1 MKLSTKLV
9 KSFSK
14 ILNKIAQSP
23 WTSREVRENY
33 RRSLESGM
41 AERNR
46 IENALRGIEKRYRA
60 IFELS
65 PEAILLLDGEGKILD
80 ANRKLYNWLGYK
92 PEEVIEKSFWELP
105 AFPMESIKAV
115 ERFFRQADVLCEP
128 PNEIDF
134 VSRSGEKR
142 VGRMFSSAMKNESG
156 EMQHLVMIADIT
168 ECKRAAREL
177 QEVSEREAQ
186 AYAQGRME
194 IISTILHNIGNA
206 INSINIGIG
215 TIQESMVNNRLT
227 HHLLS
232 LANAIKEHQDDLVDY
247 IKNDPQGQKVAPFT
261 IALADDFGERDK
273 RLAKTASRVYERT
286 EYIAA
291 LIRMEEVLDEKSVY
305 RRDVNLEDA
314 IDNAIATL
322 QDFIVEREIEIIVDY
337 SGAPEKINVQE
348 SKLHQMLVDLIR
360 NSGEAIDC
368 LETSAGLR
376 DAPFIRIG
384 CHTEFDSLVLDITDN
399 GIGIEQDKLELILD
413 SDYIAST
420 TESGFWLHSA
430 ANFAKECGGQIQA
443 LSDDI
448 GLGTAIRIILPIRSS
463 VPI

>member
-1 MKLSTKLV
+1 MSTKLV
-9 KSFSK
+9 KSFTK
-14 ILNKIAQSP
+14 ILNKMAQSP
-23 WTSREVRENY
+23 RISGEVHENY
-33 RRSLESGM
+33 RRSLESEM
-41 AERNR
+41 AERKR

-92 PEEVIEKSFWELP
+92 SEEVIGKSFWELP
-105 AFPMESIKAV
+105 AFPMEGTKAI
-115 ERFFRQADVLCEP
+115 EHFSRQADVLCEP
-128 PNEIDF
+128 PGEIDF
-134 VSRSGEKR
+134 VSRTGEKR

-156 EMQHLVMIADIT
+156 EMQRLVMIADIT

-177 QEVSEREAQ
+177 QGVSEREAQ
-186 AYAQGRME
+186 AYAQGRLE
-194 IISTILHNIGNA
+194 VISTILHNIGNA
-206 INSINIGIG
+206 INSISIGIG
-215 TIQESMVNNRLT
+215 TIQENLVNNRLT

-261 IALADDFGERDK
+261 IALADDFEERDE

-286 EYIAA
+286 EYITG
-291 LIRMEEVLDEKSVY
+291 LIRMEKALDGRSMY
-305 RRDVNLEDA
+305 RKDVNLEEA
-314 IDNAIATL
+314 IDNAIIAL
-322 QDFIVEREIEIIVDY
+322 QDFTIEREIGIIVDY
-337 SGAPEKINVQE
+337 SGAPEKINIQE
-348 SKLHQMLVDLIR
+348 SKFHQVLVDLIR
-360 NSGEAIDC
+360 NSVEAIDC
-368 LETSAGLR
+368 LETSAGFR
-376 DAPFIRIG
+376 DALFIRIG
-384 CHTEFDSLVLDITDN
+384 CHAEFDSLVLDITDN

-413 SDYIAST
+413 SDYIVKA

-430 ANFAKECGGQIQA
+430 ANFVKECGGQIQA

-448 GLGTAIRIILPIRSS
+448 SSGTAIRIILPIRPS